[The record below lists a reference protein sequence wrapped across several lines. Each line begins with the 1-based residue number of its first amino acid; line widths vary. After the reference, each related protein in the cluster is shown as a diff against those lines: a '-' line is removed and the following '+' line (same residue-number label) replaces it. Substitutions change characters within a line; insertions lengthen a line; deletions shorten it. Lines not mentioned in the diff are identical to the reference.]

1 MCRGTK
7 RSFFFFFFESTNES
21 HSDRERKAIG
31 SFLAPTNVPCEET
44 PPADSPLPLAGRCC
58 GRGRSGVVL
67 FERFRGTPNGR
78 RARPRRARNCLF
90 FFFSPPLPPPRYP
103 VSYGSHAAHAP
114 GVRPDRCPAARSTL
128 MTMVAAAS
136 SNASDDDGA
145 SDGLG
150 LSSGFFGALLCTI
163 VLVTVLGNVVAVAA
177 IARFRRLQSQTNYL
191 IMSLACAD
199 LLMGLIVIPFSGTPI
214 VFKTWYFGEK
224 FCDFLI
230 ALDIMCVTA
239 SIDTLCVIAVD
250 RYVAVTSPLRYETL
264 MTKRRARVIIVV
276 VWIISA
282 LVSFLPVHTGWSK
295 GHSTNSTGSP
305 EKCEFVIPVSYAIA
319 SSIVSFY
326 LPLSVMVIMYSKV
339 FREAKVQLAKIN
351 NSEGHFHIGSSTNS
365 HSKKTGKKLSL
376 FLSHKEHRALKT
388 LGLIMGIF
396 SLCWTPFFIINIVHA
411 YCRCVPNPLFVALN
425 WLGYINSAFNPIIYC
440 RSVDFRIAF
449 RRMLC
454 NSCRPESSQLR
465 RPSDGDASQVTATSR
480 ARDSRSSVTFLDARL
495 MADGV
500 DVSASRGSRN
510 SEHTVLDTN
519 GNSQTFVPSHAD
531 GWDSREGSKGPK
543 PLL

>member
-1 MCRGTK
+1 
-7 RSFFFFFFESTNES
+7 
-21 HSDRERKAIG
+21 
-31 SFLAPTNVPCEET
+31 
-44 PPADSPLPLAGRCC
+44 
-58 GRGRSGVVL
+58 
-67 FERFRGTPNGR
+67 
-78 RARPRRARNCLF
+78 
-90 FFFSPPLPPPRYP
+90 
-103 VSYGSHAAHAP
+103 
-114 GVRPDRCPAARSTL
+114 
-128 MTMVAAAS
+128 MVAAA

-145 SDGLG
+145 GDGLG
-150 LSSGFFGALLCTI
+150 LSGGLFGALLCTI
-163 VLVTVLGNVVAVAA
+163 VLVTVFGNVVAVTA

-264 MTKRRARVIIVV
+264 MTKRRARIVIVV

-282 LVSFLPVHTGWSK
+282 LVSFLPIHTGWSK
-295 GHSTNSTGSP
+295 DASTNSTGSA
-305 EKCEFVIPVSYAIA
+305 EQCEFVIPVSYAIA

-326 LPLSVMVIMYSKV
+326 LPLSVMVITYSKV
-339 FREAKVQLAKIN
+339 FRAAKIQLAKIN
-351 NSEGHFHIGSSTNS
+351 NSEGHFHIGSSSNT
-365 HSKKTGKKLSL
+365 HGKKSGKKLSL
-376 FLSHKEHRALKT
+376 FLSRKEHRALKT
-388 LGLIMGIF
+388 LGLVMGIF

-411 YCRCVPNPLFVALN
+411 YCRCVPNALFVALN

-440 RSVDFRIAF
+440 RSVDFRVAF

-454 NSCRPESSQLR
+454 DSCRLESAYPR
-465 RPSDGDASQVTATSR
+465 RPSDGDASITTNR
-480 ARDSRSSVTFLDARL
+480 ARDSRSSVTFFDARL
-495 MADGV
+495 MAEEASDG
-500 DVSASRGSRN
+500 RGGN

-519 GNSQTFVPSHAD
+519 GNSQTFVPC
-531 GWDSREGSKGPK
+531 RVEGQDVTEVSKGSNHVA
-543 PLL
+543 